1 MHRFWQT
8 LKLYRGFILAGILA
22 LIVIGLFLSDTNSG
36 RSAKSKQDAKSI
48 KFLSL
53 AWQVEAI
60 TAIRK
65 MVAQWNDEHPEQP
78 VELIQ
83 GTWSS
88 VHDFLITGFETGD
101 IPDIFHYESA
111 IIVDFAL
118 RDYLADLAPYI
129 QDELK
134 QDVLD
139 VAWSSVTRSDGQV
152 IGIPFLA
159 ESFIVLYNK
168 KLFAEAGISAPS
180 FEKPWSWSDLQ
191 LAARRLTLD
200 INADGVTDRWGVAIG
215 LRSGA
220 NLIMNHS
227 IAFGG
232 SYFYTDEN
240 GLIDVQVGEP
250 EKELLGDILTMLYTD
265 KSMAPA
271 SLGQTSSALIPGFLA
286 GRYAMLV
293 GAGAWARQQVVE
305 NAEESFEW
313 GVMPPLRARTQKT
326 GLNTQT
332 FSISKSSAKL
342 IPAIQFIN
350 YLVEKD
356 NMAQMAASDWLLPTR
371 RSCLE
376 MPRFNTREDGW
387 DVVSQSAK
395 YLSTGP
401 WVGMAGYNEWKS
413 RVANPT
419 FQLLFSDRITLDDAA
434 RRIELESNSML
445 HRYQMRG
452 DKW

>member
-180 FEKPWSWSDLQ
+180 FEKPW
-191 LAARRLTLD
+191 
-200 INADGVTDRWGVAIG
+200 
-215 LRSGA
+215 
-220 NLIMNHS
+220 
-227 IAFGG
+227 
-232 SYFYTDEN
+232 
-240 GLIDVQVGEP
+240 
-250 EKELLGDILTMLYTD
+250 
-265 KSMAPA
+265 
-271 SLGQTSSALIPGFLA
+271 A
-286 GRYAMLV
+286 GR
-293 GAGAWARQQVVE
+293 
-305 NAEESFEW
+305 
-313 GVMPPLRARTQKT
+313 
-326 GLNTQT
+326 
-332 FSISKSSAKL
+332 I
-342 IPAIQFIN
+342 
-350 YLVEKD
+350 
-356 NMAQMAASDWLLPTR
+356 
-371 RSCLE
+371 
-376 MPRFNTREDGW
+376 
-387 DVVSQSAK
+387 
-395 YLSTGP
+395 
-401 WVGMAGYNEWKS
+401 YN
-413 RVANPT
+413 
-419 FQLLFSDRITLDDAA
+419 
-434 RRIELESNSML
+434 
-445 HRYQMRG
+445 
-452 DKW
+452 